1 VNERVPLL
9 LLTGFLGTGKSTLLS
24 HWLADPAFAQ
34 SAIVMNE
41 LARVGIDHQLV
52 GASAALIRLEQD
64 GCICCTIRGA
74 LGNALEDLMLQRRVP
89 HFKRVVVE
97 TNGLAH
103 PGAILEELGASK
115 LVHDAYRL
123 EGIVTAV
130 DAVEGERELDAFPEA
145 FAQALVAD
153 TFVVTKTDLAAP
165 ADVERLRHRLAAINP
180 DAPMIFSAHGNADA
194 RRMLDGLATAR
205 NRAHR
210 HVLVASAWRETD
222 AGSEGSESSRD
233 SHDPRS
239 MAAAHGTDM
248 CVVTLRPEDAFDP
261 AILRSRIESFLEHH
275 GTRVLRMKGLL
286 ALSGQP
292 GPAVIHAV
300 AGVLYPVRLLS
311 RWPEGGESALVV
323 ITQGVSEEA
332 AREALAET

>member
-1 VNERVPLL
+1 VSERVPLL

-24 HWLADPAFAQ
+24 HWLADPAFAE

-52 GASAALIRLEQD
+52 GASAAFIRLEHD
-64 GCICCTIRGA
+64 GCICCSIRGA
-74 LGNALEDLMLQRRVP
+74 LGIALEDLILQRRVP

-97 TNGLAH
+97 ANGLAH
-103 PGAILEELGASK
+103 PGAILEELSASK
-115 LVHDAYRL
+115 LIHEAYRL
-123 EGIVTAV
+123 EGIVTAI

-153 TFVVTKTDLAAP
+153 TFVITKTDLAA
-165 ADVERLRHRLAAINP
+165 AEDVERLRRRLAGLNP
-180 DAPMIFSAHGNADA
+180 HAPVILSAHGDADA
-194 RRMLDGLATAR
+194 RRVLDGLAAVG

-210 HVLVASAWRETD
+210 HAEVASAWRET
-222 AGSEGSESSRD
+222 AGPASSGSPRD
-233 SHDPRS
+233 SRHLRS
-239 MAAAHGTDM
+239 MGAAHGPGM
-248 CVVTLRPEDAFDP
+248 RVVTLRPEDAFDP
-261 AILRSRIESFLEHH
+261 AILRSRIEAFLEHH

-332 AREALAET
+332 ARDALAET

>member
-1 VNERVPLL
+1 VSERVPLL

-24 HWLADPAFAQ
+24 RWLEDPAFAD
-34 SAIVMNE
+34 SAIVVNE
-41 LARVGIDHQLV
+41 LASVGIDHQLL
-52 GASAALIRLEQD
+52 GSSAALIRVEED

-74 LGNALEDLMLQRRVP
+74 LGNALEDLVLQRRVP
-89 HFKRVVVE
+89 HFRRVIVE
-97 TNGLAH
+97 ANGLAH

-115 LVHDAYRL
+115 LVRESYRL
-123 EGIVTAV
+123 EGVVTAV

-153 TFVVTKTDLAAP
+153 TFVITKTDLAAP
-165 ADVERLRHRLAAINP
+165 EDIERLKQRLASTNP
-180 DAPMIFSAHGNADA
+180 HAPVILSAHGNAEA
-194 RRMLDGLATAR
+194 RRVLDSLATAG

-210 HVLVASAWRETD
+210 HAQVASAWRET
-222 AGSEGSESSRD
+222 AGAIWEPASRD
-233 SHDPRS
+233 SHHLRS
-239 MAAAHGTDM
+239 MGAAHGSDM

-286 ALSGQP
+286 ALAGQP

-311 RWPEGGESALVV
+311 RWPEGGASALVV